1 MTTTLQLHTVPPLR
15 LDLRALQP
23 SALAAM
29 ALAEI
34 EALPLGLGRGM
45 VPLAEFFHV
54 TRAGAGA
61 DDPPRLVLQGD
72 CSRCDRIGWLMAGG
86 EILIE
91 GAAGDEVAAGM
102 QAGRVRVQGPV
113 RDLAACEM
121 AGGELVV
128 EGNVGD
134 FAASARPGS
143 MDGMRGG
150 SLIVHGRAGQRF
162 ADRMRRGTV
171 FLLGDAGDFFASRLV
186 AGTIAVAGRVGA
198 HPGFLMRRGSLVF
211 AGAAP
216 ALPETYV
223 PAIAPTPVAWQ
234 LLARSLQRAGARLH
248 PAFEGLAARPP
259 QRWLGDTAAG
269 GRGEWLVCP

>member
-1 MTTTLQLHTVPPLR
+1 
-15 LDLRALQP
+15 
-23 SALAAM
+23 
-29 ALAEI
+29 
-34 EALPLGLGRGM
+34 
-45 VPLAEFFHV
+45 
-54 TRAGAGA
+54 
-61 DDPPRLVLQGD
+61 
-72 CSRCDRIGWLMAGG
+72 
-86 EILIE
+86 
-91 GAAGDEVAAGM
+91 
-102 QAGRVRVQGPV
+102 
-113 RDLAACEM
+113 
-121 AGGELVV
+121 
-128 EGNVGD
+128 
-134 FAASARPGS
+134 
-143 MDGMRGG
+143 
-150 SLIVHGRAGQRF
+150 
-162 ADRMRRGTV
+162 V